1 MRRIGLLFGILML
14 WLLPQAAHAGIVVG
28 ASAGEAGIDLSEAE
42 FDESDFS
49 WKAFGGY
56 RFVKYFGLRA
66 EYLDL
71 GNPEANLPTIGDI
84 NVAGTAWNFAAEG
97 VLPIGEHFELF
108 ATLGYVF
115 WEFDTN
121 DSGVLSDDHSGE
133 DVNYGLG
140 AAIIIGEHFGIRG
153 EWQRF
158 EAGNEIDVDVL
169 TAGVD
174 FRF

>member
-1 MRRIGLLFGILML
+1 MGLLLGILVL
-14 WLLPQAAHAGIVVG
+14 GLLPKTAHAEVVLG
-28 ASAGEAGIDLSEAE
+28 ASAGEAGIDVTSTE

-49 WKAFGGY
+49 WKAFAGF
-56 RFVKYFGLRA
+56 RFIKYFGMKV

-71 GNPEANLPTIGDI
+71 GSPEASLPSIGD
-84 NVAGTAWNFAAEG
+84 VAVQGTAWNVAAEG

-115 WEFDTN
+115 WEFDSS
-121 DSGVLSDDHSGE
+121 DSGILSDDDSGE
-133 DVNYGLG
+133 DLNYGVGG
-140 AAIIIGEHFGIRG
+140 AFIIGKHVGIRA

-158 EAGNEIDVDVL
+158 DAGGVTNVDVL

>member
-1 MRRIGLLFGILML
+1 MRRMGLLLGILML
-14 WLLPQAAHAGIVVG
+14 CLLPQTAKAEVILG
-28 ASAGEAGIDLSEAE
+28 ASAGEAGIDVTSTDYNEN
-42 FDESDFS
+42 DFS
-49 WKAFGGY
+49 WKAFGGF
-56 RFVKYFGLRA
+56 RFIKYFGMKA

-71 GNPEANLPTIGDI
+71 GSPEASLPTIGDVTI
-84 NVAGTAWNFAAEG
+84 QGTAWNIAAEG

-115 WEFDTN
+115 WEFDSS
-121 DSGVLSDDHSGE
+121 DSGILSDDDSGE
-133 DVNYGLG
+133 DINYGVG
-140 AAIIIGEHFGIRG
+140 AAFIIGTHVGIRA

-158 EAGNEIDVDVL
+158 DAGSTTNVDVL